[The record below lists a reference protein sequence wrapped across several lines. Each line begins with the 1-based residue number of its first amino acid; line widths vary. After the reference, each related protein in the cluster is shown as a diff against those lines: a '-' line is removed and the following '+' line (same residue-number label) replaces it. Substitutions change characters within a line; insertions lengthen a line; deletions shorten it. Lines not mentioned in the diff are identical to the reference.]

1 MKKMTKQFLMTVVAL
16 AAFIACSDSYLSD
29 ADPVVDPASGTTIT
43 ENSFV
48 LTDANGQPVTTVSS
62 NFGRYYLDIKTDG
75 LWYIETADNMEFTPT
90 RMYGRGSA
98 RVPVYIGNNW
108 ATARQLSYSVKF
120 LNGNGV
126 TRGQENAQGSTEK
139 VDQESATNLDAFK
152 ELVNSNIFVG
162 YGYNPFKNSVP
173 ELCTGIEIFDMEML
187 KEVVTDESAND
198 SDSVAVAPVE
208 PQKVYVKSSLAP
220 QTKESYYYADSEDDM
235 DKLVSVKA
243 NPGGNFNVVKFDL
256 DVDVNTT
263 NISRHGT
270 MTVQKSLTRA
280 LYSRELKWANAMLDD
295 ANYSEGF
302 KYFKERFIA
311 KLKNAGTDDAKK
323 AAAME
328 FFNVVG
334 THFISKALLGC
345 QLDYRMTVDS
355 TNTTKAT
362 NVKAALDFKWQQ
374 QVKDTAQVDSL
385 EEEEAAKT
393 IPDSL
398 RKNFVFKAKVH
409 VTDSVYNAAS
419 HTKADVKAR
428 GGEIERVNILT
439 TGGQLLCDDL
449 ATWLLA
455 TEPEKAAMVGIVNHP
470 IYILFKDTV
479 AGDEKDAH
487 DYLQKIID
495 GNFNIDPT
503 KYGVIK

>member
-1 MKKMTKQFLMTVVAL
+1 MKKMTKQLLVAAVAL
-16 AAFIACSDSYLSD
+16 AAFTACSDSLVSE
-29 ADPVVDPASGTTIT
+29 AELVVDPVTGPTI

-48 LTDANGQPVTTVSS
+48 LTDANGQQVTTVPST
-62 NFGRYYLDIKTDG
+62 FGTYYLDIKTDG
-75 LWYIETADNMEFTPT
+75 MWYIQGSDNMEFTPT

-98 RVPVYIGNNW
+98 RVPVYIANNW

-120 LNGNGV
+120 LNAGT
-126 TRGQENAQGSTEK
+126 TRGKESAEGGTTK
-139 VDQESATNLDAFK
+139 VDQESATSLENFK
-152 ELVNSNIFVG
+152 QLVNSNIFVG

-187 KEVVTDESAND
+187 KEVVTDESESAND
-198 SDSVAVAPVE
+198 SDSVAVAPK
-208 PQKVYVKSSLAP
+208 KVYVKSSLAP

-311 KLKNAGTDDAKK
+311 QLKNAGTDDAKK

>member
-1 MKKMTKQFLMTVVAL
+1 MKKMTKQLLVAAVAL
-16 AAFIACSDSYLSD
+16 TAFTACSDSLVSE
-29 ADPVVDPASGTTIT
+29 AELVVDPVTGPTI

-48 LTDANGQPVTTVSS
+48 LTDANGQQVTTVPST
-62 NFGRYYLDIKTDG
+62 FGTYYLDIKTDG
-75 LWYIETADNMEFTPT
+75 MWYIQGSDNMEFTPT

-98 RVPVYIGNNW
+98 RVPVYIANNW

-120 LNGNGV
+120 LNAGT
-126 TRGQENAQGSTEK
+126 TRGKESAEGGTTK
-139 VDQESATNLDAFK
+139 VDQESATSLENFK
-152 ELVNSNIFVG
+152 QLVNSNIFVG

-187 KEVVTDESAND
+187 KEVVTDESESAND
-198 SDSVAVAPVE
+198 SDSVAVAPK
-208 PQKVYVKSSLAP
+208 KVYVKSSLAP

-311 KLKNAGTDDAKK
+311 QLKNAGTDDAKK

>member
-1 MKKMTKQFLMTVVAL
+1 MKKMTKQFLVTVVAL
-16 AAFIACSDSYLSD
+16 TAFTACSDSLVSE
-29 ADPVVDPASGTTIT
+29 AELVVDPVTGPTI

-48 LTDANGQPVTTVSS
+48 LTDANGQQVTTLPST
-62 NFGRYYLDIKTDG
+62 FGKYYLDIKTDG
-75 LWYIETADNMEFTPT
+75 LWYIETDNNMEFTPT
-90 RMYGRGSA
+90 RMYGRGSM

-139 VDQESATNLDAFK
+139 VDQESATNLNAFK

-162 YGYNPFKNSVP
+162 YGYNPFKNVVP
-173 ELCTGIEIFDMEML
+173 ELCTGIEIFNMDML
-187 KEVVTDESAND
+187 KEVTTNESAND
-198 SDSVAVAPVE
+198 SDSVAVAP
-208 PQKVYVKSSLAP
+208 QLLYVRSSLSP

-280 LYSRELKWANAMLDD
+280 LYSRELKWANAMLVDSL
-295 ANYSEGF
+295 YSEGF

-311 KLKNAGTDDAKK
+311 QLKNAKDSAQKANAAK
-323 AAAME
+323 E

-374 QVKDTAQVDSL
+374 QVKDTTQVDSL

-487 DYLQKIID
+487 DYLQKLID
-495 GNFNIDPT
+495 ANFSLDPT
-503 KYGVIK
+503 SYGVIK

>member
-1 MKKMTKQFLMTVVAL
+1 MKKMTKQFLVTVVAL
-16 AAFIACSDSYLSD
+16 AAFTACSDSLVSE
-29 ADPVVDPASGTTIT
+29 AELVVDPVTGPTI

-48 LTDANGQPVTTVSS
+48 LTDANGQQVTTLPST
-62 NFGRYYLDIKTDG
+62 FGKYYLDIKTDG
-75 LWYIETADNMEFTPT
+75 LWYIETDNNMEFTPT
-90 RMYGRGSA
+90 RMYGRGSM

-139 VDQESATNLDAFK
+139 VDQESATNLNAFK

-162 YGYNPFKNSVP
+162 YGYNPFKNVVP
-173 ELCTGIEIFDMEML
+173 ELCTGIEIFNMDML
-187 KEVVTDESAND
+187 KEVTTNESAND
-198 SDSVAVAPVE
+198 SDSVAVAP
-208 PQKVYVKSSLAP
+208 QLLYVRSSLSP

-280 LYSRELKWANAMLDD
+280 LYSRELKWANAMLVDSL
-295 ANYSEGF
+295 YSEGF

-311 KLKNAGTDDAKK
+311 QLKNAKDSAQKANAAK
-323 AAAME
+323 E

-374 QVKDTAQVDSL
+374 QVKDTTQVDSL

-487 DYLQKIID
+487 DYLQKLID
-495 GNFNIDPT
+495 ANFSLDPT
-503 KYGVIK
+503 SYGVIK

>member
-1 MKKMTKQFLMTVVAL
+1 
-16 AAFIACSDSYLSD
+16 
-29 ADPVVDPASGTTIT
+29 
-43 ENSFV
+43 
-48 LTDANGQPVTTVSS
+48 
-62 NFGRYYLDIKTDG
+62 
-75 LWYIETADNMEFTPT
+75 
-90 RMYGRGSA
+90 
-98 RVPVYIGNNW
+98 
-108 ATARQLSYSVKF
+108 
-120 LNGNGV
+120 
-126 TRGQENAQGSTEK
+126 
-139 VDQESATNLDAFK
+139 
-152 ELVNSNIFVG
+152 
-162 YGYNPFKNSVP
+162 
-173 ELCTGIEIFDMEML
+173 
-187 KEVVTDESAND
+187 
-198 SDSVAVAPVE
+198 
-208 PQKVYVKSSLAP
+208 
-220 QTKESYYYADSEDDM
+220 M

-280 LYSRELKWANAMLDD
+280 LYSRELKWANAMLVDSL
-295 ANYSEGF
+295 YSEGF

-311 KLKNAGTDDAKK
+311 QLKNAKDSAQKANAAK
-323 AAAME
+323 E

-374 QVKDTAQVDSL
+374 QVKDTTQVDSL

-487 DYLQKIID
+487 DYLQKLID
-495 GNFNIDPT
+495 ANFSLDPT
-503 KYGVIK
+503 SYGVIK

>member
-1 MKKMTKQFLMTVVAL
+1 MKKMTKQLLVAAVAL
-16 AAFIACSDSYLSD
+16 TAFTACSDSLVSE
-29 ADPVVDPASGTTIT
+29 AELVVDPVTGPTI

-48 LTDANGQPVTTVSS
+48 LTDANGQQVTTLPST
-62 NFGRYYLDIKTDG
+62 FGKYYLDIKTDG
-75 LWYIETADNMEFTPT
+75 LWYIETDNNMEFTPT
-90 RMYGRGSA
+90 RMYGRGSM

-120 LNGNGV
+120 LNAGT
-126 TRGQENAQGSTEK
+126 TRGKENAQGSTEK
-139 VDQESATNLDAFK
+139 VDQESATSLENFK
-152 ELVNSNIFVG
+152 QLVNSNIFVG

-187 KEVVTDESAND
+187 KEVVTDESESAND
-198 SDSVAVAPVE
+198 SDSVAVAPK
-208 PQKVYVKSSLAP
+208 KVYVKSSLAP

-311 KLKNAGTDDAKK
+311 QLKNAGTDDAKK

-385 EEEEAAKT
+385 EEEEAEKT